1 MTASGIRIGTP
12 AMTTRGMREAEM
24 DAIGAMIG
32 RILAAPDD
40 DRVAGMVKEEV
51 ERLCRKFPLYP
62 ERLQS

>member
-1 MTASGIRIGTP
+1 
-12 AMTTRGMREAEM
+12 MTTRGMREAEM